1 MNFETALKRTA
12 AEVDR
17 LLDRI
22 LSLDNARA
30 PRVVEAMRYAA
41 IGQGKRIRPF
51 FVTESARILDAP
63 AEGALRTGVALE
75 CVHCYSLAHDDLPAT
90 NAYADPSC

>member
-1 MNFETALKRTA
+1 MNLVTAQKRTA

-17 LLDRI
+17 LLDQ
-22 LSLDNARA
+22 LLPHDNARA
-30 PRVVEAMRYAA
+30 PRNVEAMRYAA

-63 AEGALRTGVALE
+63 AEIRRGGSGR
-75 CVHCYSLAHDDLPAT
+75 PAW
-90 NAYADPSC
+90 